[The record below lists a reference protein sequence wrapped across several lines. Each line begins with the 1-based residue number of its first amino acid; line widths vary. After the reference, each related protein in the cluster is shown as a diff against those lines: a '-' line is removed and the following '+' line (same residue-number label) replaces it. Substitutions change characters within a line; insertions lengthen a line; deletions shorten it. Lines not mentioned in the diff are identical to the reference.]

1 LEEEMSEGV
10 HKGVKLSDGQ
20 HDAILKL
27 IHEGV
32 NEGVTEGVN
41 ENVYDIIN
49 ILINVAGLNAVEI
62 ASRTKRGLST
72 VERYIRLLRKK
83 EIVEFKGVPKTGG
96 YYLTQKAKDKLK

>member
-1 LEEEMSEGV
+1 MSEGV

-32 NEGVTEGVN
+32 NEGVN

-72 VERYIRLLRKK
+72 VERYLRFLRKK